1 MFTSRVPKNTFPPV
15 TLRHLVSLA
24 AFLFTAALPCA
35 LSAKQGEAAK
45 DPTAITVVRVQH
57 EWRDAASFKRIAEYF
72 DGEEH
77 NGGEALRRSHP
88 EQRSGYYFFVRV
100 KNPGALRPA
109 KAALHVVT
117 STSAEPVSYEFP
129 VELRAG
135 DTVFNI
141 GLTGPDWPDSK
152 QHPVAWKLN
161 FLADDGQILAT
172 ATSYLWE
179 KPASK

>member
-1 MFTSRVPKNTFPPV
+1 VIF
-15 TLRHLVSLA
+15 RHLVTLA
-24 AFLFTAALPCA
+24 SAALFAALPCA
-35 LSAKQGEAAK
+35 ALAKHDAAPVA
-45 DPTAITVVRVQH
+45 PTEMTIVRVHH

-88 EQRSGYYFFVRV
+88 EERSGYYFFVRI
-100 KNPGALRPA
+100 KNPGAVRPA
-109 KAALHVVT
+109 KAALQVVR
-117 STSAEPVSYEFP
+117 STSAQAVSYEFP

-141 GLTGPDWPDSK
+141 GLTGADWPDSK
-152 QHPVAWKLN
+152 LHPVAWKLD
-161 FLADDGQILAT
+161 FLADDGHILAT

-179 KPASK
+179 KPVTP

>member
-1 MFTSRVPKNTFPPV
+1 MFTYRARKNTFLAV

-24 AFLFTAALPCA
+24 AFIITSVLPCVA
-35 LSAKQGEAAK
+35 SAKQDEATK
-45 DPTAITVVRVQH
+45 DPSAITVVRVQH

-72 DGEEH
+72 DGQEH

-88 EQRSGYYFFVRV
+88 EARSGYYFFVRV

-109 KAALHVVT
+109 KAALQVVT
-117 STSAEPVSYEFP
+117 SASAQPVSYEFP

-135 DTVFNI
+135 YTVFNI
-141 GLTGPDWPDSK
+141 GLTGADWPDSK

-161 FLADDGQILAT
+161 FLADDGHILAT

-179 KPASK
+179 KPVTK

>member
-1 MFTSRVPKNTFPPV
+1 
-15 TLRHLVSLA
+15 VSLRRLLILLALAVTGAFPA
-24 AFLFTAALPCA
+24 AA
-35 LSAKQGEAAK
+35 SATHDGPAVA
-45 DPTAITVVRVQH
+45 PTELTIVRVQH

-72 DGEEH
+72 DGKEH

-88 EQRSGYYFFVRV
+88 EERSGYYFFVRV

-109 KAALHVVT
+109 KAALQVVT
-117 STSAEPVSYEFP
+117 STSAQAVSYEFP

-141 GLTGPDWPDSK
+141 GLTGADWPDPK
-152 QHPVAWKLN
+152 LHPVAWKLN
-161 FLADDGQILAT
+161 FVADDGHILAT

-179 KPASK
+179 KPVTK

>member
-1 MFTSRVPKNTFPPV
+1 M
-15 TLRHLVSLA
+15 TLRRLPTLLA
-24 AFLFTAALPCA
+24 FAVTAALSCTA
-35 LSAKQGEAAK
+35 SAKHD
-45 DPTAITVVRVQH
+45 DPTVAPTELTIVRVQH

-72 DGEEH
+72 DGQEH

-88 EQRSGYYFFVRV
+88 EERSGYYFFVRI

-109 KAALHVVT
+109 KASLQVVH
-117 STSAEPVSYEFP
+117 STSAQAVTYEFP

-141 GLTGPDWPDSK
+141 GLTGADWPDAK
-152 QHPVAWKLN
+152 LHPVAWKLN
-161 FLADDGQILAT
+161 FIADDGHILAT

-179 KPASK
+179 KPVSK